1 MKKLPISVGVL
12 TWNSPETLF
21 KTLKSYKENGLLEVV
36 DEAIIL
42 CQEITDQD
50 IEVANHFSLPYIGLK
65 ENVGIGMGLLNLAKS
80 TKSQYFLP
88 LENDW
93 KLVENKEITYSR
105 LYSGINL
112 ISKGYSMVRY
122 RHRQNPGY
130 PLFTYNPYYNNELN
144 HYDKVIDLK
153 SPHLLDSVH
162 WCNPS
167 QKFNDKINQ
176 EGEYFT
182 TTSRWGNWTNNPS
195 LFDRKFY
202 IDYTSKFIIDENS
215 PNPYNTDIGKITSEG
230 EISYFWSR
238 QDYKVAHGEGLF
250 KHEDLKKFGK

>member
-130 PLFTYNPYYNNELN
+130 PLFTYNPYYNN
-144 HYDKVIDLK
+144 
-153 SPHLLDSVH
+153 
-162 WCNPS
+162 
-167 QKFNDKINQ
+167 
-176 EGEYFT
+176 
-182 TTSRWGNWTNNPS
+182 
-195 LFDRKFY
+195 
-202 IDYTSKFIIDENS
+202 
-215 PNPYNTDIGKITSEG
+215 
-230 EISYFWSR
+230 
-238 QDYKVAHGEGLF
+238 
-250 KHEDLKKFGK
+250 